1 MRSIVLPGNTKVV
14 VADTVGFIRE
24 LPHELVA
31 AFQSTLTEAREAT
44 LLLHVVDV
52 SDPRR
57 DEHIDEVNR
66 VLAEIGAGDL
76 PQILVFNKIDRIE
89 SPPHAERDENGRVSH
104 VWLSAAKSQGLDLL
118 REAVTERLARVARRA
133 TLRLPVS
140 GGEVRARLYAANLVL
155 AERIADDGAFE
166 IDTELSEI
174 ELLKWAREPGVEVL
188 TLADDSTCTA
198 ASAYLQSS
206 PALRSS

>member
-1 MRSIVLPGNTKVV
+1 M
-14 VADTVGFIRE
+14 
-24 LPHELVA
+24 
-31 AFQSTLTEAREAT
+31 
-44 LLLHVVDV
+44 LLHVVDV

-66 VLAEIGAGDL
+66 VLAEIGAADL
-76 PQILVFNKIDRIE
+76 PQILVFNKIDRIDT
-89 SPPHAERDENGRVSH
+89 PARVERDESGRVSH
-104 VWLSAAKSQGLDLL
+104 VWLSAARAAGLDGL
-118 REAVTERLARVARRA
+118 RDSVAERLARTAHRA

-140 GGEVRARLYAANLVL
+140 AGEMRARLYAANLVL

-166 IDTELSEI
+166 IDTELSEF

-188 TLADDSTCTA
+188 ALAGDSTCMA